1 MPAVAQLPIGD
12 VPFCILD
19 LETTGLSPGLDRIV
33 ELSVVRLAPDSDA
46 QVVLD
51 SLVHPQRAMA
61 GTEIHGITDAAV
73 TSAPTF
79 EELAPELLEAM
90 DGAVLTA
97 YNVYFDMRFLKYE
110 FGRVG
115 HELDVPYLC
124 TMYARPLLGLG
135 SRCTLRL
142 ACEDHGIEHVGG
154 HSAAGDVVAAT
165 ELMQHYLRAMQQLG
179 VRLLGDLRRR
189 GKRYKFLKSFD
200 LDLPRFPTAASPV
213 EKISRA
219 MEPTETADDRWRI
232 REYQEMVVALL
243 SDFVVSTEEANVARG
258 MARKLGLTISEVRA
272 IHARIF
278 ASTLNQWAADDEI
291 DDNERV
297 YLNALH
303 RGLDALGWAPGG

>member
-19 LETTGLSPGLDRIV
+19 LETTGLSPGLDRVV
-33 ELSVVRLAPDSDA
+33 ELSVVRLEPDGDA

-51 SLVHPQRAMA
+51 SLIHPQRSIA
-61 GTEIHGITDAAV
+61 GTEVHGITDAAV
-73 TSAPTF
+73 ASAPTF
-79 EELAPELLEAM
+79 ERLAPEFLEAM
-90 DGAVLTA
+90 DGAVLAA
-97 YNVYFDMRFLKYE
+97 YNVYFDLRFLQYE
-110 FGRVG
+110 LGRIG
-115 HELDVPYLC
+115 HQLDVPYLC
-124 TMYARPLLGLG
+124 VMYARPLLDLG

-165 ELMQHYLRAMQQLG
+165 ELMQHYLGAMKQLG
-179 VRLLGDLRRR
+179 VRTLGDLRRR

-200 LDLPRFPTAASPV
+200 LDLPRFPKAATPV
-213 EKISRA
+213 EKVSRA
-219 MEPTETADDRWRI
+219 LEPTDAADDRWRI
-232 REYQEMVVALL
+232 REYQEMVLALL
-243 SDFVVSTEEANVARG
+243 SDFVVSTEEANVAREIAG
-258 MARKLGLTISEVRA
+258 RLGLTIGEVRA
-272 IHARIF
+272 VHARIF